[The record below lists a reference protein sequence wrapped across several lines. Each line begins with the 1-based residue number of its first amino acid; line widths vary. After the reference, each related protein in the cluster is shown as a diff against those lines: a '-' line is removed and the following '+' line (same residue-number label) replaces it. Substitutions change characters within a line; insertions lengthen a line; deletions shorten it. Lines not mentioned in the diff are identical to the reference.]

1 MIYLARK
8 IEAEYQEGKNI
19 ILSSNMS
26 LPKKLLTLTVFH
38 VIFYGRIL
46 VKVAIVVGILYVL
59 SVLF

>member
-26 LPKKLLTLTVFH
+26 LPKKLLTLAAFH
-38 VIFYGRIL
+38 VIFYGKIL

>member
-26 LPKKLLTLTVFH
+26 LLKKLLTLAVFH

-46 VKVAIVVGILYVL
+46 VRVAIVVGILYVL

>member
-26 LPKKLLTLTVFH
+26 LLIILLTLAVFH

-46 VKVAIVVGILYVL
+46 VRVAIVVGILYVL